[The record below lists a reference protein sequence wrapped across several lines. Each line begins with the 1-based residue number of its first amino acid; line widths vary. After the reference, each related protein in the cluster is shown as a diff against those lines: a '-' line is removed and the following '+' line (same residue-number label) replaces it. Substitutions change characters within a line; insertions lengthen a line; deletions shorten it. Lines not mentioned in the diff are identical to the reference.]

1 MSSST
6 NYYHKNA
13 QDYFDTTINFDLT
26 PLYELFLSQIAE
38 GGSILD
44 AGCGS
49 GRDSKYFLD
58 KGYRVTAFDGA
69 ANMARLASKYTGL
82 PIQNKTFEGF
92 TSPETFDGIWTSAS
106 LLHVTKDELL
116 PTLQKLQT
124 FLKPGGVWYMSFR
137 LGEGE
142 HQEGDRYFND
152 QTKESLE
159 ELINLLK
166 CFEIIHLDIPDLLRS
181 RRGYQFL
188 VAVIKNALQ
197 TT

>member
-1 MSSST
+1 MASST
-6 NYYHKNA
+6 NYYHQNA
-13 QDYFDTTINFDLT
+13 QDYFDTTIDFDLS
-26 PLYELFLSQIAE
+26 PLYDFFLEHIPK

-58 KGYRVTAFDGA
+58 NGYQVTAFDGA
-69 ANMARLASKYTGL
+69 ENMTKLASKYTGL
-82 PIQNKTFEGF
+82 HVQHTTFADF
-92 TSPETFDGIWTSAS
+92 SSPEQFDGLWTSAS
-106 LLHVTKDELL
+106 LLHVPKNEIL

-124 FLKPGGVWYMSFR
+124 FLKIDGVWYMSFR

-159 ELINLLK
+159 ALIKSLGGFELIHAEVPG
-166 CFEIIHLDIPDLLRS
+166 FLRS
-181 RRGYQFL
+181 RRGYAFI
-188 VAVIKNALQ
+188 VAIIKKIKN
-197 TT
+197 